1 MLISQFPGQ
10 RLYRQEY
17 VIVLFPQY
25 QEWKSTTYK
34 FIYLSSPEA
43 SGGLCYSKA
52 AADRK
57 IAETPILLSLQ

>member
-25 QEWKSTTYK
+25 REWKSTTYK

-57 IAETPILLSLQ
+57 IAETSILLSLQ